1 MKQDKE
7 LKILH
12 SEIKSRFRFLTR
24 ISVCLY
30 NADTDIVKTYLSSS
44 VNDNLGNYSRKLAEI
59 PTLLN
64 IAVKCSPRVIN
75 DIEKETGPTGRLN
88 KVLQGG
94 YKSSYTIPM
103 LKSGEFFGFIFFNSD
118 SRNSFSN
125 DITEFLNI
133 YGRLIAH
140 YISCKLQAI
149 NSLTA
154 AVKTMKHVF
163 DYRDSETSEH
173 LNRMSHYSWLIARK
187 TASKYSLSDEW
198 IEHLLLFSPLHDVGK
213 IAIPDYILFKPG
225 KLTTN
230 EFNIIKTHATK
241 GREIIEKL
249 VHNFNLI
256 EHAHIN
262 MLLNIVEYHH
272 ESVDG
277 TGYPEGLSSN
287 EIPLEARIVAVADV
301 FDALTSDRPYK
312 IAMSNDQAFEILNEM
327 SGKKLDSHLV
337 EAFIECI
344 EDVETYQFICRAVM
358 SSNAIMQNNM
368 V

>member
-1 MKQDKE
+1 
-7 LKILH
+7 
-12 SEIKSRFRFLTR
+12 EIKSRFRFLAR

-30 NADTDIVKTYLSSS
+30 NAETDIVKTYLSSS
-44 VNDNLGNYSRKLAEI
+44 GNDNLGNYSRKLAET
-59 PTLLN
+59 PSLLN
-64 IAVKCSPRVIN
+64 IAVTGSPLVLN
-75 DIEKETGPTGRLN
+75 DIEKETGSIGRLK

-103 LKSGEFFGFIFFNSD
+103 INNGEFIGFIFFNSD

-125 DITEFLNI
+125 NITEFLNI
-133 YGRLIAH
+133 YGRVIAH
-140 YISCKLQAI
+140 YVSCKLQAI
-149 NSLTA
+149 NALTA
-154 AVKTMKHVF
+154 AVKTMKNVF

-173 LNRMSHYSWLIARK
+173 LKRMSYYSWLIARK

-213 IAIPDYILFKPG
+213 IAIPDHILFKPG

-230 EFNIIKTHATK
+230 EFNTIKTHAIK

-256 EHAHIN
+256 GHAHIS
-262 MLLNIVEYHH
+262 MLFNIVEYHH

-277 TGYPEGLSSN
+277 TGYPEGLASD

-312 IAMSNDQAFEILNEM
+312 SAMSNDEAFEILKDM
-327 SGKKLDSHLV
+327 SGKKLDSLLV

-344 EDVETYQFICRAVM
+344 EDVETYQFICRPVM
-358 SSNAIMQNNM
+358 SSNAIMKNSM
-368 V
+368 I